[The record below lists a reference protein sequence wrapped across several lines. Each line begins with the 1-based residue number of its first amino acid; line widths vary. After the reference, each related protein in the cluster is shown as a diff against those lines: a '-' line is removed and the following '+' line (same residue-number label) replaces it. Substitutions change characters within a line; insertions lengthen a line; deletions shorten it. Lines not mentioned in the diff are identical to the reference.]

1 MPKKIVTLAIIV
13 IISLGLYLKNNST
26 PPTNNNNTQTQHGSE
41 ISQSQAQASPPQK
54 DPSPIKKETSKIT
67 SAVRI
72 DLIDEK
78 KPMKERIGRID
89 HINPKNEK
97 EAREL
102 IVFINSQN
110 PYLKESLPK
119 PHTYQAI
126 QAQREG
132 SLRVHALKTLAK
144 MSSLED
150 FRKYTKSIMAN
161 ATDQTLATIAQKVL
175 EAKEQGRD
183 YFDEVKKG
191 IMSMDIPSDDSH
203 SDSHH

>member
-13 IISLGLYLKNNST
+13 IISLGLYLKNKSI

-41 ISQSQAQASPPQK
+41 ASQPQTQASPPQK
-54 DPSPIKKETSKIT
+54 NSNQIQKGTPKAA
-67 SAVRI
+67 SAIEI
-72 DLIDEK
+72 DLADEK
-78 KPMKERIGRID
+78 KSIKERIGRID
-89 HINPKNEK
+89 HINTKNEK

-102 IVFINSQN
+102 VIFINSQN
-110 PYLKESLPK
+110 PYLKEGLPK

-144 MSSLED
+144 KSSLED
-150 FRKYTKSIMAN
+150 FRKYTKSILTN

-203 SDSHH
+203 SSSHH